1 MRPAV
6 LQYPAPPGNLP
17 WAFPVASAVITKPPN
32 RGHMA
37 NWFGSMNVRERRT
50 FWACF
55 TGWALDAMDVQ
66 LYAVIMPTLI
76 AVWGMSQAQAGTLGT
91 AALLFSSLG
100 GWLAGILAD
109 KFGRATVLR
118 YTIVWFA
125 LFTFL
130 SGFTQSFEQLLFTR
144 SMQGLGFGGEWAAGA
159 ALMSEVIDKRIR
171 GRAVGSVQG
180 GWSVGYGTAVL
191 LFTIVFS
198 VAPPETAWRYLFF
211 LGLFPAFF
219 ALWIRRYVEEPEV
232 FREMRATSA
241 DRRFQF
247 LEIFGPG
254 LRRRTILA
262 SMLAA
267 GGLGGNY
274 TTLTWLATYLK
285 TVRNLSVLGT
295 GGYLGVNIF
304 GSFLGYIISAH
315 LSDWLGR
322 RKTFVIMACAAA
334 VTVAAYTLLPLS
346 NTAVLLLGFP
356 LGFCQSGII
365 AGMGATFAELFP
377 TRVRA
382 TGQGFSYNTGR
393 AVGSFVPA
401 LVGVLAAGLGLGP
414 AMGLCASCSYVFVL
428 IATAMLPETR
438 GRELEMAVDEAAR
451 SALPRFAAA
460 PVPSFGEK

>member
-1 MRPAV
+1 
-6 LQYPAPPGNLP
+6 
-17 WAFPVASAVITKPPN
+17 
-32 RGHMA
+32 
-37 NWFGSMNVRERRT
+37 MNVREKRT

-76 AVWGMSQAQAGTLGT
+76 ALWGLTQAQAGWLAT

-109 KFGRATVLR
+109 RFGRARVLR
-118 YTIVWFA
+118 ITIVWFA
-125 LFTFL
+125 FFTFL

-159 ALMSEVIDKRIR
+159 VLMSEVIDKRFR
-171 GRAVGSVQG
+171 GRAVGSVQS

-198 VAPPETAWRYLFF
+198 IAPAEMAWRYLFF
-211 LGLFPAFF
+211 LGLAPAFF

-232 FREMRATSA
+232 FKEMRATSKA
-241 DRRFQF
+241 DTFQF
-247 LEIFGPG
+247 LEIFKPA
-254 LRRRTILA
+254 LRRRTMLA
-262 SMLAA
+262 SMLAL

-274 TTLTWLATYLK
+274 VTLNWLATYLR

-295 GGYLGVNIF
+295 GGYLGFNIC
-304 GSFLGYIISAH
+304 GSFCGYLISAH

-322 RKTFVIMACAAA
+322 RKTFAIMASCAAI
-334 VTVAAYTLLPLS
+334 TVSSYTLLPLS
-346 NTAVLLLGFP
+346 NSAVLLLGFP
-356 LGFCQSGII
+356 LGFFQSGII

-382 TGQGFSYNTGR
+382 SGQGFSYNVGR
-393 AVGSFVPA
+393 GVGSFVPA
-401 LVGVLAAGLGLGP
+401 LVGVLAADMELGT
-414 AMGLCASCSYVFVL
+414 AMGLCAASAYMLVL
-428 IATAMLPETR
+428 VATALLPETR
-438 GRELEMAVDEAAR
+438 GRELEATVAPQAA
-451 SALPRFAAA
+451 ADVPPPVVA
-460 PVPSFGEK
+460 PVPSFQK

>member
-1 MRPAV
+1 
-6 LQYPAPPGNLP
+6 
-17 WAFPVASAVITKPPN
+17 
-32 RGHMA
+32 MA
-37 NWFGSMNVRERRT
+37 NWFTRMNVRERRT

-66 LYAVIMPTLI
+66 LYAVVMPTLI
-76 AVWGMSQAQAGTLGT
+76 AAWGMSQAQAGTLAT
-91 AALLFSSLG
+91 AALLFSSAG

-109 KFGRATVLR
+109 RFGRAAVLR
-118 YTIVWFA
+118 LTIVWFA
-125 LFTFL
+125 FFTFL

-159 ALMSEVIDKRIR
+159 VLMSEVIDKRIR
-171 GRAVGSVQG
+171 GRAVGSVQS

-191 LFTIVFS
+191 LFTVVFS
-198 VAPPETAWRYLFF
+198 IAPPEMAWRYLFF
-211 LGLFPAFF
+211 LGLLPAFF
-219 ALWIRRYVEEPEV
+219 ALWIRRHIEEPDV
-232 FREMRATSA
+232 FREMQATSRGA
-241 DRRFQF
+241 GSLRF
-247 LEIFGPG
+247 LEIFGPD

-274 TTLTWLATYLK
+274 VTLTWLATYLK

-295 GGYLGVNIF
+295 GGYLGFNIL
-304 GSFLGYIISAH
+304 GSFLGYVISAH

-322 RKTFVIMACAAA
+322 RKTFVVMACAAA
-334 VTVAAYTLLPLS
+334 VTVAGYTLLPLG

-356 LGFCQSGII
+356 LGFFQSGII
-365 AGMGATFAELFP
+365 AGMGAGFAELFP

-393 AVGSFVPA
+393 AVGSMVPA
-401 LVGVLAAGLGLGP
+401 VVGIVAPNLGLGP
-414 AMGLCASCSYVFVL
+414 AMGLCAASAYVLVL

-438 GRELEMAVDEAAR
+438 GRELEGAIEEKAPAV
-451 SALPRFAAA
+451 LPRYAASH
-460 PVPSFGEK
+460 VPSFGPK

>member
-1 MRPAV
+1 
-6 LQYPAPPGNLP
+6 
-17 WAFPVASAVITKPPN
+17 
-32 RGHMA
+32 MA
-37 NWFGSMNVRERRT
+37 NWFSGMNVRERRT

-66 LYAVIMPTLI
+66 LYAVVMPTLI
-76 AVWGMSQAQAGTLGT
+76 AVWGLSQSQAGTLGT

-109 KFGRATVLR
+109 RFGRAAVLR
-118 YTIVWFA
+118 LTIVWFA
-125 LFTFL
+125 VFTFL

-159 ALMSEVIDKRIR
+159 VLMSEVIDKKIR
-171 GRAVGSVQG
+171 GRAVGSVQS
-180 GWSVGYGTAVL
+180 GWSVGYGLAVL

-198 VAPPETAWRYLFF
+198 VAPPEQAWRYLFF
-211 LGLFPAFF
+211 LGLLPAFF
-219 ALWIRRYVEEPEV
+219 VVWVRRYVEEPQV
-232 FREMRATSA
+232 FREMQATA
-241 DRRFQF
+241 GRGGLQF
-247 LEIFGPG
+247 LEIFGRG

-274 TTLTWLATYLK
+274 VTLTWLATYLR
-285 TVRNLSVLGT
+285 TVRGLSVLGT
-295 GGYLGVNIF
+295 GAYLGFNIF
-304 GSFLGYIISAH
+304 GSFLGYVISAH

-334 VTVAAYTLLPLS
+334 IVVPSYTLLPLGP
-346 NTAVLLLGFP
+346 TAALLLGFP

-393 AVGSFVPA
+393 AVGSLVPA
-401 LVGVLAAGLGLGP
+401 LVGVLAGSLGLGT
-414 AMGLCASCSYVFVL
+414 AMGLCAACAYMLVL
-428 IATAMLPETR
+428 VATSMLPETR
-438 GRELEMAVDEAAR
+438 GRELEASVGTPVAPP
-451 SALPRFAAA
+451 LQPAAA
-460 PVPSFGEK
+460 QALSRRSGVI

>member
-1 MRPAV
+1 
-6 LQYPAPPGNLP
+6 
-17 WAFPVASAVITKPPN
+17 
-32 RGHMA
+32 MA
-37 NWFGSMNVRERRT
+37 NWFSSMNVRERRT

-66 LYAVIMPTLI
+66 MYAVVMPTLI
-76 AVWGMSQAQAGTLGT
+76 AVWGLSQSEAGTLGT

-109 KFGRATVLR
+109 RFGRAAVLR
-118 YTIVWFA
+118 LTILWFA
-125 LFTFL
+125 FFTFL

-159 ALMSEVIDKRIR
+159 VLMSEVIDKRIR
-171 GRAVGSVQG
+171 GRAVGSVQS
-180 GWSVGYGTAVL
+180 GWSVGYGLAVL
-191 LFTIVFS
+191 LFTVVFS
-198 VAPPETAWRYLFF
+198 VAPPEMAWRYLFF
-211 LGLFPAFF
+211 LGLLPAFF
-219 ALWIRRYVEEPEV
+219 VLWIRRYVEEPQL
-232 FREMRATSA
+232 FREMRATSEP
-241 DRRFQF
+241 RRLQF
-247 LEIFGPG
+247 LEIFGRG

-274 TTLTWLATYLK
+274 VTLTWLATYLR

-295 GGYLGVNIF
+295 GAYLGFNIC
-304 GSFLGYIISAH
+304 GSFLGYLISAH

-334 VTVAAYTLLPLS
+334 IVVPSYTLLPLGP
-346 NTAVLLLGFP
+346 TAALLLGFP
-356 LGFCQSGII
+356 LGFFQSGII

-393 AVGSFVPA
+393 AVGSLVPMI
-401 LVGVLAAGLGLGP
+401 VGMLAAGFGLGT
-414 AMGLCASCSYVFVL
+414 AMGLCAACAYMLVL
-428 IATAMLPETR
+428 VATAMLPETR
-438 GRELEMAVDEAAR
+438 GRELESVVEPQLAPTMQ
-451 SALPRFAAA
+451 PAAA
-460 PVPSFGEK
+460 QALSRRSGVI

>member
-1 MRPAV
+1 
-6 LQYPAPPGNLP
+6 
-17 WAFPVASAVITKPPN
+17 
-32 RGHMA
+32 MA

-109 KFGRATVLR
+109 KFGRAAVLR

-198 VAPPETAWRYLFF
+198 VAAPETAWRYLFF

-247 LEIFGPG
+247 LEIFGRG

-322 RKTFVIMACAAA
+322 RKTFVIMACVAAL
-334 VTVAAYTLLPLS
+334 TVSAYTLLPLS

-356 LGFCQSGII
+356 LGFFQSGII

-393 AVGSFVPA
+393 AVGSMVPA
-401 LVGVLAAGLGLGP
+401 LVGVLAPSLGLGP

-438 GRELEMAVDEAAR
+438 GRELEMAVDEETR
-451 SALPRFAAA
+451 SALPRYAAA